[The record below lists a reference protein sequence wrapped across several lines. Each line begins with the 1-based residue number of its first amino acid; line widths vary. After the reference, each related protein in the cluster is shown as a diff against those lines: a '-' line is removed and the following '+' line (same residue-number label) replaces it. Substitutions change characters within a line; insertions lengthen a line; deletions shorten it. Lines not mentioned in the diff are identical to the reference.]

1 MASANNPTQA
11 QPEATQQDGRA
22 RSQVEGNGERTAV
35 TQSETRARSEER
47 PAARGTHAIS
57 AARPARDLLT
67 GAGGPLEAMW
77 QMSRNMDRLMSLL
90 GMPLLGSNF
99 VRPIFQQGRD
109 DSWAAATFWS
119 PRVDVE
125 QKGDAIVIRADL
137 PGVRKEDIRVEAT
150 EEGVTIL
157 GERREEREEGGDE
170 QGYKAI
176 ERSYGSFFRTVPLP
190 QKLNLEKLT
199 AKMQDG
205 VLQITVPLDES
216 ARPRRIQIES

>member
-22 RSQVEGNGERTAV
+22 RSQVEGNGERIAV
-35 TQSETRARSEER
+35 PQPETRARSEER
-47 PAARGTHAIS
+47 AAARGTHALS
-57 AARPARDLLT
+57 TVRPARDRLT

-77 QMSRNMDRLMSLL
+77 QMSRDMDRLMSVF
-90 GMPLLGSNF
+90 GMPLLGSN
-99 VRPIFQQGRD
+99 
-109 DSWAAATFWS
+109 DSWPAATFWS

-157 GERREEREEGGDE
+157 GERREEREEGSDE

-190 QKLNLEKLT
+190 QKVNLEKLT

>member
-11 QPEATQQDGRA
+11 PPEATQQDSRA
-22 RSQVEGNGERTAV
+22 CSQVEGNAKRTAV
-35 TQSETRARSEER
+35 PQPETPARSEER
-47 PAARGTHAIS
+47 PAARGTHALS
-57 AARPARDLLT
+57 TARPARLT

-77 QMSRNMDRLMSLL
+77 QMSRDMDRLTSVL

-99 VRPIFQQGRD
+99 ARPLFQQESD
-109 DSWAAATFWS
+109 HSWPAASFWS

-137 PGVRKEDIRVEAT
+137 PGVLKEDIRVEAT

-157 GERREEREEGGDE
+157 GERRAEREEGGDE
-170 QGYKAI
+170 PGYKAV
-176 ERSYGSFFRTVPLP
+176 ERSYGSFCRTVPLP
-190 QKLNLEKLT
+190 QKVNLEKLT

>member
-35 TQSETRARSEER
+35 PQPETRARSEER
-47 PAARGTHAIS
+47 PTARGPHALS
-57 AARPARDLLT
+57 TARPARDRLT

-77 QMSRNMDRLMSLL
+77 QMSRDMDRLMSVF
-90 GMPLLGSNF
+90 GMPLLGSN
-99 VRPIFQQGRD
+99 
-109 DSWAAATFWS
+109 DSWPAATFWS

-150 EEGVTIL
+150 DEGVTIL
-157 GERREEREEGGDE
+157 GERREEREEGSDE

-190 QKLNLEKLT
+190 QKVNLEKLT

>member
-1 MASANNPTQA
+1 MASANNPTKA
-11 QPEATQQDGRA
+11 PPEATQQDGRA

-35 TQSETRARSEER
+35 PQPETRARSEER
-47 PAARGTHAIS
+47 PAARGT
-57 AARPARDLLT
+57 PALSPTRDRLP
-67 GAGGPLEAMW
+67 GAVGPLEAMW
-77 QMSRNMDRLMSLL
+77 QMSRDMDRLMSIF

-99 VRPIFQQGRD
+99 LRPLFQQGRD
-109 DSWAAATFWS
+109 DSWPGATFWS

-190 QKLNLEKLT
+190 QKINLEKLT